1 MQKMWLKI
9 IGHKDNPLY
18 WPILAVLWL
27 VSVFYRLGVTFKM
40 RFAKAEIKTK
50 TRVFSIGNLTVG
62 GTGKTPMVITLG
74 KYFISTGIKVGIISS
89 GYGRKKTMNI
99 IGTGEEL
106 KTKGVDDLGDEAM
119 VMVHALPQAY
129 FGISKSKS
137 NAARMLDS
145 QYAIDVILVDDGYQ
159 HRRLRRDLDILLLD
173 AGHDLRHDALF
184 PFGTLREP
192 VEGVTR
198 ADAVIFTKTNFHPVR
213 SDYREWVC
221 NMYHGGIIAEVNY
234 CSDYLVLDDEK
245 KSLEEFT
252 DRKIYF
258 FAGIGG
264 FNPLLEHLRERF
276 ENMAGF
282 RQFPDHC
289 SYSPADTAR
298 IKNDVDKLNPEIV
311 ITTYKDY
318 VKLSGFDFGPPIY
331 YLDLKLKFA
340 AGEEA
345 LRMAMEDLV
354 KE

>member
-1 MQKMWLKI
+1 MQKTWLKI

-18 WPILAVLWL
+18 WPVLAILWL
-27 VSVFYRLGVTFKM
+27 ISVCYRIGVNFNMHFT
-40 RFAKAEIKTK
+40 KAEVK
-50 TRVFSIGNLTVG
+50 TRAIVFSIGNLTVG

-74 KYFISTGIKVGIISS
+74 KYFISTGKKVGIISS

-119 VMVHALPQAY
+119 VLLHALPQAY

-184 PFGTLREP
+184 PYGTLREP
-192 VEGVTR
+192 VEGMKR
-198 ADAVIFTKTNFHPVR
+198 AHAVVFTKTNFHPVQP
-213 SDYREWVC
+213 DYRDWVRSIYQG
-221 NMYHGGIIAEVNY
+221 MIVAEVDY
-234 CSDYLVLDDEK
+234 CSDYLVLDGEK
-245 KSLEEFT
+245 HSLEDLADKT
-252 DRKIYF
+252 IYF

-264 FNPLLEHLRERF
+264 FNPLLEHLKGRF
-276 ENMAGF
+276 ENLIGY

-289 SYSPADTAR
+289 PYSSSDAAR

-340 AGEEA
+340 AGEEE
-345 LRMAMEDLV
+345 LRMALEELV